1 MKIKTITC
9 HEVYNY
15 GASLQEYA
23 LLIYLKTLG
32 HEAETIHYKPPYL
45 SKHFKLND
53 INNEFFSKNIIFKL
67 IYIILKLPKR
77 LINLKRKK
85 KFDEFSLNHIKSTK
99 TLYKSNE
106 NLKSNIPSA
115 DAYICGSDQ
124 IWNSF
129 FENGKDPAFYLDF
142 VPDNKLKI
150 SYAASFAID
159 ELEQNIKAFVK
170 EKVSRLNHISVRE
183 SSGKKIL
190 NELGIT
196 SVTQVLDPVFLLES
210 ETWSEL
216 INVDKE
222 SEKYVFIY
230 DFDSNPLIKIMAKK
244 CKTEYGWKI
253 ITVNELINYADRNYF
268 LEGPIKFLS
277 LVKNA
282 EFVISNSFHAVAF
295 SIIFKKEFVVFNRH
309 DKINTRMRDLLAS
322 IGQNQLLIQNEDMVK
337 NHKFNNI
344 DFKYVQKCLDSL
356 IETSTQF
363 LKNALK
369 THG

>member
-9 HEVYNY
+9 HEVYNH

-23 LLIYLKTLG
+23 LLKYLEILG

-53 INNEFFSKNIIFKL
+53 VNNDFFSKNIILKS
-67 IYIILKLPKR
+67 IYILLKLPKR

-85 KFDEFSLNHIKSTK
+85 KFDEFSSNHIKSTK
-99 TLYKSNE
+99 QLYKSNDE
-106 NLKSNIPSA
+106 LKLNIPRA

-142 VPDNKLKI
+142 VPNNKLKI

-159 ELEQNIKAFVK
+159 ALDNNIKNFVK
-170 EKVSRLNHISVRE
+170 EKVTRLDHVSVRE
-183 SSGKKIL
+183 LSGKKIL
-190 NELGIT
+190 NDLGINN
-196 SVTQVLDPVFLLES
+196 VTQVLDPVFLLEP
-210 ETWSEL
+210 EKWNQL
-216 INVDKE
+216 ITLDRE
-222 SEKYVFIY
+222 IEKYIFIY
-230 DFDSNPLIKIMAKK
+230 DFDSNPLIKEMAENYKRK
-244 CKTEYGWKI
+244 FGWKI
-253 ITVNELINYADRNYF
+253 ITVNQLINYADKNYF

-295 SIIFKKEFVVFNRH
+295 SIIFKKEFVVFNRR
-309 DKINTRMRDLLAS
+309 DKINTRMRDLLIS
-322 IGQNQLLIQNEDMVK
+322 IGQNQLLIINDNMIK
-337 NHKFNNI
+337 SHTLNTI
-344 DFKYVQKCLDSL
+344 DFNHVQKCLDSL
-356 IETSTQF
+356 IDISSQF
-363 LKNALK
+363 LKNALIL
-369 THG
+369 HD